1 MTNENHQNA
10 FRCDE
15 GKPHCQ
21 TCIRPN
27 IPCAG
32 YQTGFKFQED
42 PQPVRLKARR
52 QAKRGAPVNSRQSG
66 TSASPGSLSAT
77 PEEEL
82 RAEGYDE
89 KWLRAH
95 FPSQLPR
102 IFRDISQGVGCDSVA
117 YRAAVYALAHVPV
130 EFGSDAPNEKQLTA
144 LKFYH
149 LSLQDIAKGFPVED
163 ADHMAL
169 SLAILSVLS
178 IVEMKLGTYLGGLTH
193 AKQADALIADDMGSL
208 SSSLTGRQVVA
219 AWFPIKAWYSVQ
231 CVPWDNLAR
240 VLPSDALGQSWDLLR
255 SSDDKSHELAALLVE
270 SRRLYALVSLHRL
283 LKTTSS
289 KDDISSWTDLYQTV
303 VKKCSSGLS
312 KSEEASCR
320 TEVAGLRDMVDAW
333 HDSIP
338 LEDRPIYGAT
348 SRLKKQLASQP
359 PGTRI
364 EPLTFRSYRAA
375 MNYARYAAAQA
386 LSSDEALDIVTGAT
400 SLPTAYRDEWNHIIL
415 QIIAGLEKVPCTGDD
430 DNYLGLMWIVGQVV
444 GLRCL
449 DPSIISWIES
459 HLELLASASHDWGS
473 FMPKDLFGP
482 LLALQRGL
490 LERGRVAVHI
500 FGDMGPSIELS
511 EARSPAAKRSVLVL
525 VTAARN
531 MSATLSASTLV
542 VTPSPTETTAAACI
556 SIAPDSNGHVPYGA
570 CQGFWPYV
578 PSFEGNLA
586 LAILF
591 GLSTL
596 VHLVQAVMYKQRY
609 CWVIIMAG
617 VWETS
622 AFVLRTLGAKNGR
635 VLPFYIISSL
645 TFMLAPLW
653 INAYAYMVGARI
665 VHFSLPDRR
674 VFRVKA
680 SYTTKLFVGA
690 DLVCFGVQGA
700 GGSMLSGQGSA
711 STMQTGKVLYTA
723 GCIVQLIFIAIFT
736 AVVVQLHVKIRKNPP
751 SAWNAN
757 SLQLIWVIFIVL
769 VLIFVRLIF
778 RLVEFGPG
786 GMNETIM
793 TAEVYA
799 ICLDAVPMAVALAIL
814 NVFHPGRML
823 SQTAFDRVIME
834 ESEMG
839 NIPRRQGRYKELEQ
853 ADRNG
858 SVSPLPKGCF
868 P

>member
-1 MTNENHQNA
+1 MTNE
-10 FRCDE
+10 R
-15 GKPHCQ
+15 
-21 TCIRPN
+21 
-27 IPCAG
+27 
-32 YQTGFKFQED
+32 
-42 PQPVRLKARR
+42 
-52 QAKRGAPVNSRQSG
+52 
-66 TSASPGSLSAT
+66 SLSAT

-208 SSSLTGRQVVA
+208 SSSLIGRQVVA

-289 KDDISSWTDLYQTV
+289 KNDILSWSDLYQTV

-320 TEVAGLRDMVDAW
+320 TEVAGLCDMLDAW

-386 LSSDEALDIVTGAT
+386 LSSDEALAIVTGAT
-400 SLPTAYRDEWNHIIL
+400 SLPAAYRDEWNHIIL
-415 QIIAGLEKVPCTGDD
+415 QIIAGLEKVPCTGGD

-449 DPSIISWIES
+449 DPSIIS
-459 HLELLASASHDWGS
+459 
-473 FMPKDLFGP
+473 
-482 LLALQRGL
+482 
-490 LERGRVAVHI
+490 
-500 FGDMGPSIELS
+500 
-511 EARSPAAKRSVLVL
+511 
-525 VTAARN
+525 
-531 MSATLSASTLV
+531 
-542 VTPSPTETTAAACI
+542 PTETTAAACI

-570 CQGFWPYV
+570 CYGVWPYV

-596 VHLVQAVMYKQRY
+596 VHLAQAVMYKQRY

-665 VHFSLPDRR
+665 VHFSPPDRR

-680 SYTTKLFVGA
+680 SYMTKLFVGA

-711 STMQTGKVLYTA
+711 SSMQTGKVLYTA

-769 VLIFVRLIF
+769 VLIFVSTSGVVLK
-778 RLVEFGPG
+778 G
-786 GMNETIM
+786 N
-793 TAEVYA
+793 
-799 ICLDAVPMAVALAIL
+799 
-814 NVFHPGRML
+814 ML
-823 SQTAFDRVIME
+823 THV
-834 ESEMG
+834 
-839 NIPRRQGRYKELEQ
+839 
-853 ADRNG
+853 
-858 SVSPLPKGCF
+858 
-868 P
+868 